1 MTDEISK
8 AKIWTL
14 SSIVKAFY
22 HDFMPMIEQIKTD
35 VATLHISEQDK
46 ETLSRIN
53 EQLRQAESLLR
64 QLKTI
69 SAKRTR
75 EQTINTLKDMFVPGE
90 ITTFPYTLQGPI
102 AIVSDNGNYVRCPA
116 WGAGKT
122 IIKFDKNFVY
132 MKSDTA
138 GKVDLFNSEGIKVM
152 EIDEEKIKW

>member
-8 AKIWTL
+8 AKIGTM

-35 VATLHISEQDK
+35 VATLTISEQDK
-46 ETLSRIN
+46 ETLGRIN
-53 EQLRQAESLLR
+53 EQLWQAESLLR

-132 MKSDTA
+132 VRSDTA

-152 EIDEEKIKW
+152 EIDEEKIK

>member
-8 AKIWTL
+8 AKIGTM
-14 SSIVKAFY
+14 SSIVKGFY
-22 HDFMPMIEQIKTD
+22 HDFMPMVQQIKDD
-35 VATLHISEQDK
+35 VAALHINEQDK
-46 ETLSRIN
+46 ETLGRIN

-116 WGAGKT
+116 WGTGKT

-132 MKSDTA
+132 VRSDTA
-138 GKVDLFNSEGIKVM
+138 GKVDLFNKEGVKVK
-152 EIDEEKIKW
+152 EINEDELK

>member
-8 AKIWTL
+8 AKIGTM

-46 ETLSRIN
+46 ETLGRIN

-69 SAKRTR
+69 STKRTR
-75 EQTINTLKDMFVPGE
+75 KQTINTLKDMFVPGE

-138 GKVDLFNSEGIKVM
+138 GKVDLFNAEGIKVM
-152 EIDEEKIKW
+152 EIDEEKIK

>member
-8 AKIWTL
+8 TKIGTM

-35 VATLHISEQDK
+35 VSALHISEQDK
-46 ETLSRIN
+46 ETLGRIN

-75 EQTINTLKDMFVPGE
+75 KQTINTLKDMFVPGE
-90 ITTFPYTLQGPI
+90 ITIFPYTLQGPI

-152 EIDEEKIKW
+152 EIDEEKIK

>member
-1 MTDEISK
+1 MTDEMPK
-8 AKIWTL
+8 AKIATI

-75 EQTINTLKDMFVPGE
+75 EQTIITLKDMFVPGE

-116 WGAGKT
+116 WGTGKT

-138 GKVDLFNSEGIKVM
+138 GKVDLFNAEGIKVM
-152 EIDEEKIKW
+152 EIDEEKIK

>member
-1 MTDEISK
+1 MQDDIYKVKMEAMIS
-8 AKIWTL
+8 L
-14 SSIVKAFY
+14 VKGFY

-132 MKSDTA
+132 VRSDTA

-152 EIDEEKIKW
+152 EIDEEKIK

>member
-8 AKIWTL
+8 AKIGTM
-14 SSIVKAFY
+14 SSIVKVFY
-22 HDFMPMIEQIKTD
+22 HDFMPMVQQIKDD
-35 VATLHISEQDK
+35 VSALHISEQDK
-46 ETLSRIN
+46 ETLGRIN

-75 EQTINTLKDMFVPGE
+75 KQTINTLKDMFVPGE

-116 WGAGKT
+116 WGAGKI

-152 EIDEEKIKW
+152 EIDEEKIK

>member
-8 AKIWTL
+8 AKIGTM

-46 ETLSRIN
+46 ETLGRIN

-152 EIDEEKIKW
+152 EIDEEKIK

>member
-8 AKIWTL
+8 AKIGTM

-22 HDFMPMIEQIKTD
+22 HDFMPIIEQIKTD

-46 ETLSRIN
+46 ETLGRIN

-69 SAKRTR
+69 STKRTR

-90 ITTFPYTLQGPI
+90 ITIFPYTLQGPI

-116 WGAGKT
+116 WGTGKT

-138 GKVDLFNSEGIKVM
+138 GKVDLFNAEGIKVM
-152 EIDEEKIKW
+152 EIDEEKIK

>member
-8 AKIWTL
+8 AKIGTM

-46 ETLSRIN
+46 ETLGRIN

-69 SAKRTR
+69 STKRTR

-90 ITTFPYTLQGPI
+90 ITIFPYTLQGPI

-138 GKVDLFNSEGIKVM
+138 GKVDLFNAEGIKVM
-152 EIDEEKIKW
+152 EIDEEKIK

>member
-8 AKIWTL
+8 AKIGTM

-35 VATLHISEQDK
+35 VATLTISEQDK
-46 ETLSRIN
+46 ETLGRIN

-75 EQTINTLKDMFVPGE
+75 KQTINTLKDMFVPGE

-152 EIDEEKIKW
+152 EIDEEKIK

>member
-8 AKIWTL
+8 AKIGTM

-22 HDFMPMIEQIKTD
+22 HDFMPMVQQIKDD
-35 VATLHISEQDK
+35 VSALHISEQDK
-46 ETLSRIN
+46 ETLGRIN

-75 EQTINTLKDMFVPGE
+75 KQTINTLKDMFVPGE

-102 AIVSDNGNYVRCPA
+102 AIVSDNGNYVRCLA
-116 WGAGKT
+116 WGAGKI

-152 EIDEEKIKW
+152 EIDEEKIK

>member
-1 MTDEISK
+1 MTDKISK
-8 AKIWTL
+8 AKIGTM

-35 VATLHISEQDK
+35 VATLHINEQDK
-46 ETLSRIN
+46 ETLGRIN

-75 EQTINTLKDMFVPGE
+75 EQTINTLKDMLVLGE
-90 ITTFPYTLQGPI
+90 ITIFPYTLQGPI

-116 WGAGKT
+116 WGTGKT

-138 GKVDLFNSEGIKVM
+138 GKVDLFNAEGIKVM
-152 EIDEEKIKW
+152 EIDEEKIK

>member
-8 AKIWTL
+8 AKIGTM

-22 HDFMPMIEQIKTD
+22 HDFMPMVQQIKDD
-35 VATLHISEQDK
+35 VAALHINEQDK
-46 ETLSRIN
+46 ETLGRIN

-75 EQTINTLKDMFVPGE
+75 KQTINTLKDMFVPGE

-152 EIDEEKIKW
+152 EIDEEKIK

>member
-1 MTDEISK
+1 MTDKISK
-8 AKIWTL
+8 AKIGTM

-46 ETLSRIN
+46 ETLGRIN

-75 EQTINTLKDMFVPGE
+75 KQTINTLKDMFVPGE

-116 WGAGKT
+116 WGTGKT

-138 GKVDLFNSEGIKVM
+138 GKVDLFNSEGVKVM
-152 EIDEEKIKW
+152 EIDEEKIK

>member
-1 MTDEISK
+1 MQDDIYKVKMEAMTS
-8 AKIWTL
+8 L
-14 SSIVKAFY
+14 VKGFY
-22 HDFMPMIEQIKTD
+22 YDFMPMIEQIKTG

-46 ETLSRIN
+46 ETLGLIN

-69 SAKRTR
+69 STKRTR
-75 EQTINTLKDMFVPGE
+75 EQTINTLKDMLVPGE
-90 ITTFPYTLQGPI
+90 ITIFPYTLQGPI
-102 AIVSDNGNYVRCPA
+102 AIVSDNGNYVCCPA

-132 MKSDTA
+132 VRSDTA

-152 EIDEEKIKW
+152 EINEEK

>member
-8 AKIWTL
+8 TKIGTM

-35 VATLHISEQDK
+35 VATLTISEQDK

-69 SAKRTR
+69 SAKRTK

-132 MKSDTA
+132 VRSDTA

-152 EIDEEKIKW
+152 EIDEEKIK

>member
-1 MTDEISK
+1 MTDEIYK
-8 AKIWTL
+8 AKKEAMITL
-14 SSIVKAFY
+14 LKGFY
-22 HDFMPMIEQIKTD
+22 HDFMPMVQQIKDD
-35 VATLHISEQDK
+35 VAALHINEQDK
-46 ETLSRIN
+46 KTLGRIN

-75 EQTINTLKDMFVPGE
+75 KQTINTLKDMFVPGE

-132 MKSDTA
+132 MKSDIT
-138 GKVDLFNSEGIKVM
+138 GKIDLFDKEGVKVK
-152 EIDEEKIKW
+152 EINEDELK

>member
-8 AKIWTL
+8 AKIEAM
-14 SSIVKAFY
+14 SSIAKAFY

-46 ETLSRIN
+46 ETLGRIN
-53 EQLRQAESLLR
+53 EQLGQAESLLR

-152 EIDEEKIKW
+152 EIDEEKIK

>member
-1 MTDEISK
+1 MQDDTYKVKMEAMTS
-8 AKIWTL
+8 L
-14 SSIVKAFY
+14 VKGFY
-22 HDFMPMIEQIKTD
+22 HDFMPMVQQIKDD
-35 VATLHISEQDK
+35 VSALHISEQDK
-46 ETLSRIN
+46 ETLGRIN

-75 EQTINTLKDMFVPGE
+75 KQTINTLKDMFVSGE

-152 EIDEEKIKW
+152 EIDEEKIK

>member
-1 MTDEISK
+1 MQDDTYKVKMEAMTS
-8 AKIWTL
+8 L
-14 SSIVKAFY
+14 VKAFY
-22 HDFMPMIEQIKTD
+22 HDFMPMVQQIKDD
-35 VATLHISEQDK
+35 VAALHINEQDK
-46 ETLSRIN
+46 ETLGRIN

-152 EIDEEKIKW
+152 EIDEEK

>member
-1 MTDEISK
+1 MSDEIYK
-8 AKIWTL
+8 VKMETMATL
-14 SSIVKAFY
+14 VRGFY
-22 HDFMPMIEQIKTD
+22 HDFMPMVQQIKDD
-35 VATLHISEQDK
+35 VAALHINEQDK
-46 ETLSRIN
+46 ETLGRIN

-122 IIKFDKNFVY
+122 IIKFDKKFVY

-152 EIDEEKIKW
+152 EIDEEKIK

>member
-8 AKIWTL
+8 AKIGTM

-22 HDFMPMIEQIKTD
+22 HDFMPMIEQIKDD

-46 ETLSRIN
+46 ETLGRIN

-152 EIDEEKIKW
+152 EIDEEKIK

>member
-8 AKIWTL
+8 AKIGTM

-22 HDFMPMIEQIKTD
+22 HDFMPMVQQIKDD
-35 VATLHISEQDK
+35 VAALHINEQDK
-46 ETLSRIN
+46 ETLGRIN

-116 WGAGKT
+116 WGTGKT

-152 EIDEEKIKW
+152 EIDEEKIK

>member
-8 AKIWTL
+8 AKIGTM

-22 HDFMPMIEQIKTD
+22 HDFMPMVQQIKDD
-35 VATLHISEQDK
+35 VSALHISEQDK

-69 SAKRTR
+69 STKRTR

-152 EIDEEKIKW
+152 EIDEEKIK

>member
-8 AKIWTL
+8 AKIGTM
-14 SSIVKAFY
+14 SSIVKGFY
-22 HDFMPMIEQIKTD
+22 HDFMPMVQQIKDD
-35 VATLHISEQDK
+35 VAALHINEQDK
-46 ETLSRIN
+46 ETLGRIN

-102 AIVSDNGNYVRCPA
+102 AIVSDTGNYVRCPA

-138 GKVDLFNSEGIKVM
+138 GKVDLFNKEGVKVK
-152 EIDEEKIKW
+152 EINEDELK

>member
-1 MTDEISK
+1 MTDKISK
-8 AKIWTL
+8 AKIGKI

-35 VATLHISEQDK
+35 VATLTISEQDK
-46 ETLSRIN
+46 ETLGRIN

-90 ITTFPYTLQGPI
+90 ITIFPYTLQGPI

-132 MKSDTA
+132 VRSDTA
-138 GKVDLFNSEGIKVM
+138 GKVDLFNSEGVKVM
-152 EIDEEKIKW
+152 EIDEEKIK

>member
-8 AKIWTL
+8 AKIGTM

-22 HDFMPMIEQIKTD
+22 HDFMPMIEQIKTG

-46 ETLSRIN
+46 ETLGRIN

-75 EQTINTLKDMFVPGE
+75 EQTINALKDMFVPGE

-152 EIDEEKIKW
+152 EIDEEKIK

>member
-1 MTDEISK
+1 MTDEICK
-8 AKIWTL
+8 AKKEAMTTL
-14 SSIVKAFY
+14 VRGFY
-22 HDFMPMIEQIKTD
+22 HDFMPMVQQIKDD
-35 VATLHISEQDK
+35 VSALHIGEQDK
-46 ETLSRIN
+46 EALGRIN

-132 MKSDTA
+132 VRSDNA

-152 EIDEEKIKW
+152 EIDEEKIK

>member
-8 AKIWTL
+8 AKIGTM

-46 ETLSRIN
+46 ETLGRIN

-75 EQTINTLKDMFVPGE
+75 KQTINTLKDMFVPGE

-152 EIDEEKIKW
+152 EIDEEKIK

>member
-8 AKIWTL
+8 AKIGTM

-46 ETLSRIN
+46 EALGRIN

-75 EQTINTLKDMFVPGE
+75 EQTINTLKDMLVPGE

-116 WGAGKT
+116 WGVGKT

-138 GKVDLFNSEGIKVM
+138 GKVDLFNSEGVKVM
-152 EIDEEKIKW
+152 EIDEEKIK

>member
-8 AKIWTL
+8 TKIGTM

-35 VATLHISEQDK
+35 VAALHISEQDK
-46 ETLSRIN
+46 ETLGRIN
-53 EQLRQAESLLR
+53 EQLRQAERLLR

-69 SAKRTR
+69 SAKRMR

-90 ITTFPYTLQGPI
+90 ITIFPYTLQGPI

-132 MKSDTA
+132 VRSDTA
-138 GKVDLFNSEGIKVM
+138 GKVDLFNAEGIKVM
-152 EIDEEKIKW
+152 EIDEEKIK

>member
-8 AKIWTL
+8 AKIGTM

-35 VATLHISEQDK
+35 VATLTISEQDK

-90 ITTFPYTLQGPI
+90 ITTFPYTL
-102 AIVSDNGNYVRCPA
+102 R
-116 WGAGKT
+116 
-122 IIKFDKNFVY
+122 
-132 MKSDTA
+132 
-138 GKVDLFNSEGIKVM
+138 SE
-152 EIDEEKIKW
+152 E